1 MKLKNYPIS
10 NKIRLINYSILDL
23 FEISLNNS
31 PRRRESSYD
40 GSPSTTGWQTKRVKV
55 KNKGSEV
62 NLRGCVKPRLRLRS
76 PVSQGRQ
83 RGNSSPEIGCTQVRA
98 TILHLPSSDKIVR
111 DNRISLNTLRA
122 RRPYRRL
129 RPRAIASKFKRSGA
143 IVDWETKTRRGR
155 GKDKPDHLEDG
166 SRYPLCREKRS
177 RTKGGGRGDLE
188 SIRFRFWLLHRHAK
202 REIYVVPSLVDSL
215 RRFFFLLIFCEMRG
229 EKDVRKRVIIVL
241 FFPPFFLFWLTMITE
256 KKFNLIEFHFD
267 AISREVFITTK
278 REGNVF
284 LVSLLWI
291 IFRSISLF

>member
-23 FEISLNNS
+23 FGISLNNS
-31 PRRRESSYD
+31 PRRRELC
-40 GSPSTTGWQTKRVKV
+40 PAMTAHPQPTTGWQTKRVKV

-177 RTKGGGRGDLE
+177 RTEGGGRGDLE

-215 RRFFFLLIFCEMRG
+215 RRFFFLLIFCKMRG
-229 EKDVRKRVIIVL
+229 EKVRKRDDYCS
-241 FFPPFFLFWLTMITE
+241 FFSPFLSFLINDDNRKKIQFDRIPFWRNFQRGFYYNKTWG
-256 KKFNLIEFHFD
+256 
-267 AISREVFITTK
+267 K
-278 REGNVF
+278 RVSCF
-284 LVSLLWI
+284 LALDY
-291 IFRSISLF
+291 FSIN

>member
-177 RTKGGGRGDLE
+177 RTEGGGRGDLE
-188 SIRFRFWLLHRHAK
+188 SIRFRFWLLYRHAK

-215 RRFFFLLIFCEMRG
+215 RRFFFLLIFCKMRG
-229 EKDVRKRVIIVL
+229 EKDVRKRDDYCS
-241 FFPPFFLFWLTMITE
+241 FFFRLSFF
-256 KKFNLIEFHFD
+256 FD
-267 AISREVFITTK
+267 
-278 REGNVF
+278 
-284 LVSLLWI
+284 
-291 IFRSISLF
+291 